1 MKDIISITNLSKTF
15 DKGKKVIFKDLSI
28 SFKAKEIIG
37 LIGENGSG
45 KTTLI
50 KMICGLVLPDDGDIR
65 IDGVSVIK
73 DFKKAKSYI
82 SVMSDSNTSLH
93 MNLSGYE
100 NLDYF
105 ATLKG
110 VINSKERKERINNIV
125 DKLKMREYIQ
135 ANVDTYSKGM
145 RQRVLFAIAIINE
158 PQVLILDEPINGL
171 DADNAVI
178 MMECL
183 KNLIEEKKITILL
196 TSHDKYFLDEICT
209 QKYVIKNNNILSE
222 DGDFKISKELTFYV
236 KVKEPTEKEI
246 KDYNLEMVDS
256 EQNIY
261 KFKLKLNEDRIYN
274 YIGQSIAENK
284 LEVVKI
290 VS

>member
-73 DFKKAKSYI
+73 EFKKAKSYI

-125 DKLKMREYIQ
+125 DKLKMKEYIH

-183 KNLIEEKKITILL
+183 KNLIEEKEITILL

-222 DGDFKISKELTFYV
+222 DGNFKISKELTFYV

-256 EQNIY
+256 EEDIY
-261 KFKLKLNEDRIYN
+261 KCKLKLNEDRIYN

-290 VS
+290 IS